1 MTELFAHD
9 AGKRGRP
16 ISAATRRKGL
26 RLHYLAQVGRV
37 ENLDAVTLEKITAA
51 VELTALAAE
60 QRARVTKR
68 GNAATSDD
76 LLAIVRL
83 ENAASR
89 AVGRLEIPNKIDTGS
104 IEEV

>member
-16 ISAATRRKGL
+16 PSAATRRKRL
-26 RLHYLAQVGRV
+26 RQHYLSQLDV
-37 ENLDAVTLEKITAA
+37 ENLDPVKLEQIFAA

-68 GNAATSDD
+68 GAAATSDD

-89 AVGRLEIPNKIDTGS
+89 AVGRLEIPNKIDTGTV
-104 IEEV
+104 EEV